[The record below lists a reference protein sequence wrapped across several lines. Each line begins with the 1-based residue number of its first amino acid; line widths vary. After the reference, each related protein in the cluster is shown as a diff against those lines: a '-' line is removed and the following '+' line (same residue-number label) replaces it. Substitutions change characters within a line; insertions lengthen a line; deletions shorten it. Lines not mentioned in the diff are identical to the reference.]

1 MIAKQMYRDLIS
13 RVNEAMDQAVLDYP
27 LALQAKMSTSKCK
40 SNRSHQSE
48 VGNRSNAIEE

>member
-27 LALQAKMSTSKCK
+27 LALLAKMSTLKCK
-40 SNRSHQSE
+40 SYRSHQSQ
-48 VGNRSNAIEE
+48 VGRRSNAIEE